1 MVPEAGEW
9 LAKSLWGSP
18 AGKRHLA
25 DRIVR
30 AMPSHQVYVEAFAGG
45 AQVLFAKERSEVE
58 VLNDLDPE
66 IAFAFRFARD
76 LTKAQLEHLRKK
88 SWVGDRDRFDRLYHS
103 DPKDP
108 LDRFYRFAYLARF
121 SFNKQRRGTLPRKL
135 QGTEARFVEQLER
148 EAPRLDGVLV
158 RQADYAKVIDEFDG
172 KETFFFLDPPY
183 AG

>member
-1 MVPEAGEW
+1 MEARPAEPVE
-9 LAKSLWGSP
+9 KSLWGSP

-30 AMPSHQVYVEAFAGG
+30 AMPPHRVYVEAFAGG

-58 VLNDLDPE
+58 VLNDLDPD

-76 LTKAQLEHLRKK
+76 LSKAQLEQLRRK

-103 DPKDP
+103 EPKDP
-108 LDRFYRFAYLARF
+108 VDRFYRFAYLARF
-121 SFNKQRRGTLPRKL
+121 SFNKQRRGTLPSNL
-135 QGTEARFVEQLER
+135 QGVEARFVEQLER

-158 RQADYAKVIDEFDG
+158 R
-172 KETFFFLDPPY
+172 
-183 AG
+183 